1 MRKMAACGTFL
12 AFCAVILVLRAAA
25 PAAAE
30 TALTVS
36 KAAATADNMLPV
48 NVGDELG
55 FFKKHGL
62 DLQIVDFASGSKMSQ
77 AVAAGSIDIAVGA
90 GSEMALI
97 AKGAPMKA
105 VCEDEGTFPF
115 LSVGVPWDSPI
126 KSAKELK
133 GKKVGVS
140 SSGSL
145 TDWLAQELAKKET
158 GDPQGITRVAIGSG
172 TASVTAAFRD
182 HLVDADISATS
193 LFLNMEEK
201 QIGRVLV
208 SVTDFEGDA
217 AAGDIYASNQ
227 LIATN
232 PEAIRAFLAA
242 WLETIDYM
250 RSHKDETIK
259 IESGVTG
266 FSLAVMS
273 KEYDLTIGMFK
284 EDCRFDPEGLATLS
298 RSFVDLKL
306 LNTPPD
312 MSKLYTEEFLPEGR
326 GQVAGRSN

>member
-1 MRKMAACGTFL
+1 MHYIALRGVFL
-12 AFCAVILVLRAAA
+12 ASCFATVASLLAP

-30 TALTVS
+30 TALTVA
-36 KAAATADNMLPV
+36 KAAATADNMLPI

-55 FFKKHGL
+55 IFKQHGL
-62 DLQIVDFASGSKMSQ
+62 DLKIVDFDSGSKMAQ
-77 AVAAGSIDIAVGA
+77 AVAAGSIDIADGA
-90 GSEMALI
+90 GTEMAFI

-126 KSAKELK
+126 KTVKELH
-133 GKKVGVS
+133 GKKIGVS

-145 TDWLAQELAKKET
+145 TDWLAQELARKDAA
-158 GDPQGITRVAIGSG
+158 DPNGITRVAIGSG
-172 TASVTAAFRD
+172 TASVTASFRD

-193 LFLNMEEK
+193 LFLNMEERK
-201 QIGRVLV
+201 IGRVLIP
-208 SVTDFEGDA
+208 VTAFEGDA
-217 AAGDIYASNQ
+217 AAGVLYASDH

-250 RSHKDETIK
+250 RSHKAETVK
-259 IESGVTG
+259 IEGDATG
-266 FSLAVMS
+266 FSPAVMA

-284 EDCRFDPEGLATLS
+284 KDCRFDPEGLATLK
-298 RSFVDLKL
+298 RSFGDLKVFA
-306 LNTPPD
+306 TPPD
-312 MSKLYTEEFLPEGR
+312 MSKLYTEEFLSR
-326 GQVAGRSN
+326 

>member
-1 MRKMAACGTFL
+1 VHRLGVCGALL
-12 AFCAVILVLRAAA
+12 ASSAAA
-25 PAAAE
+25 LALFPVIAAAQ
-30 TALTVS
+30 TALTVA

-48 NVGDELG
+48 NVGYEVG
-55 FFKKHGL
+55 IFKKHGL
-62 DLQIVDFASGSKMSQ
+62 EVQIVDFASGSKMSQ
-77 AVAAGSIDIAVGA
+77 AVAAGSIDIADGA
-90 GSEMALI
+90 GTEMALI

-145 TDWLAQELAKKET
+145 TDWLAKELASKEA
-158 GDPQGITRVAIGSG
+158 GGADAITRVAIGSG
-172 TASVTAAFRD
+172 TASVTASFRD

-193 LFLNMEEK
+193 LFLEMEEK
-201 QIGRVLV
+201 KIGRLLMP
-208 SVTDFEGDA
+208 VTAFEGDA
-217 AAGDIYASNQ
+217 AAGDLYASDH

-232 PEAIRAFLAA
+232 PDAIRAFLVA

-250 RSHKDETIK
+250 RAHKDETVR
-259 IESGVTG
+259 IEAAITG
-266 FSLAVMS
+266 FSPTVMA

-284 EDCRFDPEGLATLS
+284 KDCRFDAQGLATLA
-298 RSFVDLKL
+298 RSFVDQKL
-306 LNTPPD
+306 LDAPPD
-312 MSKLYTEEFLPEGR
+312 WSKIYTEAFQPK
-326 GQVAGRSN
+326 